1 MNVALELR
9 NEATGVYGREPE
21 YRYQMLLLTGADRI
35 EALEEQVKQLRQSVV
50 ISANEHS
57 ESIDLVLMLRERAC
71 PSGLPYTMDQPKDDH
86 GHTDCWL
93 HHQAA
98 DKIEQLLKTIQN
110 KKD

>member
-35 EALEEQVKQLRQSVV
+35 EALEEQVKLLRQSSDVCV
-50 ISANEHS
+50 SKLKDLESFIKEFCEADNEFHDAWDD
-57 ESIDLVLMLRERAC
+57 EAAEEIDLKRRTEALKNLHLKHRE
-71 PSGLPYTMDQPKDDH
+71 
-86 GHTDCWL
+86 
-93 HHQAA
+93 
-98 DKIEQLLKTIQN
+98 IINN